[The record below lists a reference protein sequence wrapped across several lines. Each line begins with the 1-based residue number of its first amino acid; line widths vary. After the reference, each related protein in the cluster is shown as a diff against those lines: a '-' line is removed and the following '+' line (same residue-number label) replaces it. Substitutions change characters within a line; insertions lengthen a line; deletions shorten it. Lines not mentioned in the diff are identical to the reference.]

1 VIARYAVALGMFGLG
16 LGVAVQLLPLWFAL
30 RFGVDESALGPWYAA
45 GQVLSL
51 SSVALS
57 PWLDR
62 RLGGALAVL
71 VVQVLGG
78 ACVLAIA
85 LVAPIFEI
93 AAAASVVRNL
103 LANLA
108 WPMQQAL
115 LMTSVVPEE
124 RASAAGIGFAV
135 WGLTTALA
143 GVLIQNGSLEMPLLL
158 GAVAYASGGL
168 AFGVGF
174 RNISARQHSSA

>member
-1 VIARYAVALGMFGLG
+1 V
-16 LGVAVQLLPLWFAL
+16 
-30 RFGVDESALGPWYAA
+30 
-45 GQVLSL
+45 GQILSL
-51 SSVALS
+51 SSAALS

-71 VVQVLGG
+71 LVQVLGG
-78 ACVLAIA
+78 ACLLAIA

-93 AAAASVVRNL
+93 AAAASVMRNL

-108 WPMQQAL
+108 WPMQQSL

-135 WGLTTALA
+135 WGLANAAGPAVA
-143 GVLIQNGSLEMPLLL
+143 GVMIQNGSLEMPLLL
-158 GAVAYASGGL
+158 GALAYVGGGL
-168 AFGVGF
+168 AFGLGF
-174 RNISARQHSSA
+174 RGMRARAIFPGRGPAA